1 MHSPLGIGDDDFPSH
16 NRWEQALKAS
26 HPRIAIIGAGIGGLT
41 AAVALRQRG
50 FDCSVYEQAAEL
62 GEVGA
67 GLTINARAS
76 LVLEALGLGPGLEA
90 LEPPTPSLGALHF
103 ETGKR
108 LSYEQRD
115 LDAYRERYGSV
126 TRHVHRADLHRLLL
140 EALPGDWLRPAHE
153 LTGVDETPERVV
165 LQFANGEGAEYDLLM
180 ACDGLKSTVRQLMF
194 SAEPAHF
201 TGYVAWRG
209 LVPSRALPDLTFD
222 PHFAAFAS
230 PDKLFAR
237 YPVRHG
243 SLINY
248 VAIARKPDFTTESWH
263 SSAEV
268 SEVLAEFHGWHQD
281 VVEIISATPS
291 QRCMRWALYTRQPLD
306 RWVTRRMALLG
317 DAAHP
322 MTPFYGMGANLA
334 IEDGYILARCLEACP
349 DDSTEGLARYERAR
363 LPRGQLM
370 QRISLERAERYMSD
384 DPAERSKPP
393 AAGLDQV
400 MEYNPI
406 TVEI

>member
-1 MHSPLGIGDDDFPSH
+1 MNS
-16 NRWEQALKAS
+16 A
-26 HPRIAIIGAGIGGLT
+26 HPRVAIIGAGIGGLT
-41 AAVALRQRG
+41 TAVALRQRG
-50 FDCSVYEQAAEL
+50 FECSVYEQAAEL

-76 LVLEALGLGPGLEA
+76 LVLEALGLQSGLEE
-90 LEPPTPSLGALHF
+90 LEHPTPSLGALHY
-103 ETGKR
+103 ETGER

-115 LDAYRERYGSV
+115 LDAYRKKYGSV
-126 TRHVHRADLHRLLL
+126 TRHVHRADLHSLLL
-140 EALPGDWLRPAHE
+140 QALTEDWLHPGHE
-153 LTGVDETPERVV
+153 LTGVDETADRVV
-165 LQFANGEGAEYDLLM
+165 LQFAHGAGAEYDLLI

-194 SAEPAHF
+194 NAVPAHS

-209 LVPSRALPDLTFD
+209 LVPKDALPDLACD
-222 PHFAAFAS
+222 PHFAAYAS

-237 YPVRHG
+237 YPLRHG

-268 SEVLAEFHGWHQD
+268 LEVLAEFDTWHQD
-281 VVEIISATPS
+281 VVDIISATPS

-349 DDSTEGLARYERAR
+349 DDPAEGLARYERAR

-393 AAGLDQV
+393 AAGLEQV

-406 TVEI
+406 TAEI